1 MSTSLSITL
10 TLPVIDRKH
19 INPKTVSERLEI
31 VHEGIFLTY
40 TLLPEWV
47 VAHISKIEVKANE
60 SIEEF
65 LVTVFLQGE
74 EEITTR
80 DLIPW
85 TICAAIPLTVLAVK
99 NKEDVAHN
107 IMVAMMIALHERA
120 ERSRKHL
127 DNLKELSEAINKAAK
142 IF

>member
-1 MSTSLSITL
+1 
-10 TLPVIDRKH
+10 
-19 INPKTVSERLEI
+19 
-31 VHEGIFLTY
+31 
-40 TLLPEWV
+40 
-47 VAHISKIEVKANE
+47 
-60 SIEEF
+60 
-65 LVTVFLQGE
+65 
-74 EEITTR
+74 
-80 DLIPW
+80 
-85 TICAAIPLTVLAVK
+85 VK